1 MAEVATAT
9 APQKSNITHIMKNL
23 AILLFIGLF
32 IHTLAFPQQTSSTRR
47 GSLTSGTID
56 SQFIYLNQISRSQ
69 DDFKLIRRI
78 NLETVRKNVADSL
91 RQLRTEIAA
100 SASTITGQQGQI
112 ATLADSLAST
122 QEQLRVSEG
131 NQDRV
136 SLLGISLN
144 KSSVSVLFVSIVSVL
159 VLLLVFYIYRFNQS
173 HVVTRD
179 ARKSYDDLQEEFET
193 HRKKALER
201 EQKLKRQLQDEINR
215 RTG

>member
-1 MAEVATAT
+1 
-9 APQKSNITHIMKNL
+9 MKNL
-23 AILLFIGLF
+23 AIILFLGLF
-32 IHTLAFPQQTSSTRR
+32 IHTLAFPQQTSSSR

-56 SQFIYLNQISRSQ
+56 SQFISLNLMSRTQ
-69 DDFKLIRRI
+69 DDFKLIRRA
-78 NLETVRKNVADSL
+78 NLEIVRKNVADSL
-91 RQLRTEIAA
+91 RQLRAEIASTAETTA
-100 SASTITGQQGQI
+100 SQQGRI
-112 ATLADSLAST
+112 STLSDSLASVK
-122 QEQLRVSEG
+122 EQLLVSES

-159 VLLLVFYIYRFNQS
+159 ILLLVFYIYRFNQS

-179 ARKSYDDLQEEFET
+179 ARKSYDDLNEEFET

>member
-1 MAEVATAT
+1 
-9 APQKSNITHIMKNL
+9 MKNL

-32 IHTLAFPQQTSSTRR
+32 IHTLAFPQGGSSQR
-47 GSLTSGTID
+47 GSLTSGPID
-56 SQFIYLNQISRSQ
+56 SQFIHLNLISRSQ
-69 DDFKLIRRI
+69 DDFKLIRRV

-91 RQLRTEIAA
+91 KRLRGEISDAATTIANQQKQL
-100 SASTITGQQGQI
+100 TILG
-112 ATLADSLAST
+112 DSLTST
-122 QEQLRVSEG
+122 QEQLRVSES

-136 SLLGISLN
+136 TLLGISLN

-179 ARKSYDDLQEEFET
+179 ARKSYDDLHEEFES

-201 EQKLKRQLQDEINR
+201 EQKLKRQLQDEINK